1 MTLASLAPAALG
13 AALTADSARVAAAN
27 FIASDDVGSR
37 LLRGRALASI
47 EPRGALFV
55 ARLSPSGYIV
65 LSGDSAAE
73 PIVAFS
79 ANDYAEPDEDSPFG
93 ALLARAATNAT
104 DEAAREAS
112 AKQPKAASLLKTA
125 ALATSASTSA
135 AERRAAKWAKLLA
148 GAPARAGPVSNSVAR
163 LRAASTDSSA
173 QTVTVA
179 PFMTTL
185 WSQWQPY
192 NDFVPVNRAASAA
205 NSYRQR
211 YPCGCVATA
220 YAQLLNYWQW
230 PARMNATFSC
240 DHEIYDYDNGTKEN
254 ALRDT
259 PFTVRF
265 DAHEPFDW
273 SQMRDTYPAGSRYT
287 GWDLRGKTLEGVRF
301 PVARLVMM
309 SAVMARMYYA
319 GGGSGANVQVA
330 ANANP
335 WYRQTNA
342 IVRAALGD
350 DSFFGLVRDDLQR
363 GNPVPVTVPGHQVV
377 AHGWASGADSTRYV
391 YLNYGWAGTNDG
403 YFNVS
408 ETDTEDTA
416 KGYIDSALVGHT
428 PVRTAQLD
436 PLPAVSESAVTLSW
450 HVPERLADDFTGHT
464 VHIRRRVDTPSAWT
478 EGFASH
484 ETATNSASGIFVA
497 TAWGVGDGS
506 PFLRVRP
513 LASGAFDLMDERT
526 LTSRSLLTYR
536 YRADRALGLDLR
548 VQGRFD
554 GGEWEDVDV
563 PPLGNLYG
571 SNGWKTRTVFLG
583 DRDGKTLRLRLVV
596 SNDRSYVYGS
606 DLWIGVL
613 LDDFALTD
621 VLGYEEETVTCAAEA
636 RSVTL
641 EDLVPGASYV
651 FSVTPQG
658 DGAVESEAVQTS
670 IAGTARLPLPSG
682 ADASASDLP
691 AEVAWGE
698 EERDATEL
706 PRILAVTPWRS
717 SSPAAVQE
725 GIFRECARGANAILV
740 KCSPNVTG
748 LSARP
753 SHLSLVPDAAVKVVP
768 RGNGRFVVT
777 VDGGGVAEADDR
789 SRMILTLVAATDGGQ
804 CAYKDVS
811 LRFSSETAAERFT
824 RGIMMIVR

>member
-1 MTLASLAPAALG
+1 M
-13 AALTADSARVAAAN
+13 
-27 FIASDDVGSR
+27 
-37 LLRGRALASI
+37 
-47 EPRGALFV
+47 
-55 ARLSPSGYIV
+55 
-65 LSGDSAAE
+65 
-73 PIVAFS
+73 
-79 ANDYAEPDEDSPFG
+79 
-93 ALLARAATNAT
+93 
-104 DEAAREAS
+104 
-112 AKQPKAASLLKTA
+112 
-125 ALATSASTSA
+125 
-135 AERRAAKWAKLLA
+135 
-148 GAPARAGPVSNSVAR
+148 
-163 LRAASTDSSA
+163 
-173 QTVTVA
+173 
-179 PFMTTL
+179 
-185 WSQWQPY
+185 
-192 NDFVPVNRAASAA
+192 
-205 NSYRQR
+205 
-211 YPCGCVATA
+211 
-220 YAQLLNYWQW
+220 
-230 PARMNATFSC
+230 
-240 DHEIYDYDNGTKEN
+240 
-254 ALRDT
+254 
-259 PFTVRF
+259 
-265 DAHEPFDW
+265 
-273 SQMRDTYPAGSRYT
+273 
-287 GWDLRGKTLEGVRF
+287 RGKTLESVRF

-335 WYRQTNA
+335 WYQQTNA
-342 IVRAALGD
+342 IVRTALGD
-350 DSFFGLVRDDLQR
+350 DSFFGLVRDDLVR

-436 PLPAVSESAVTLSW
+436 PLPSVSGNAVTLSW
-450 HVPERLADDFTGHT
+450 HVPERLAGDFTGHT

-478 EGFASH
+478 EGFTSH

-497 TAWGVGDGS
+497 TAWGVGEGS

-554 GGEWEDVDV
+554 GGEWQDLDV

-571 SNGWKTRTVFLG
+571 NNGWKTRTVFLG
-583 DRDGKTLRLRLVV
+583 DRGGKTLRLRLAV
-596 SNDRSYVYGS
+596 SNDRYYVYGS
-606 DLWIGVL
+606 DQWIGVL

-621 VLGYEEETVTCAAEA
+621 VLGHEETALPCAAEA

-641 EDLVPGASYV
+641 EGLVPGASYV

-658 DGAVESEAVQTS
+658 DGAVESEAVQTA
-670 IAGTARLPLPSG
+670 IAGTARVPLPSG
-682 ADASASDLP
+682 ADASAANLP

-698 EERDATEL
+698 EERAATEL
-706 PRILAVTPWRS
+706 PKILAVTPWRS

-725 GIFRECARGANAILV
+725 GFFRECARGANAILV
-740 KCSPNVTG
+740 KCSPNVTS

-753 SHLSLVPDAAVKVVP
+753 SHLSLVPDAAVRVVP
-768 RGNGRFVVT
+768 RGEGRFVVT
-777 VDGGGVAEADDR
+777 VDGGGVEGADDR

-804 CAYKDVS
+804 RAYKDVS
-811 LRFSSETAAERFT
+811 LRLSSETAAERFA
-824 RGIMMIVR
+824 RGFMLLVR